1 MSSSFSQPECSRPRV
16 RRRFIVFLILLL
28 FTGLPAYP
36 SAQAATLQAQTFN
49 ISGRV
54 TDGFGR
60 GIDGATVTL
69 SGAQAG
75 VTTTDSG
82 GNYSFT
88 NLPAGGNYTLS
99 PSKAGQYIAY
109 GGVVNNL
116 SSDQT
121 LNLQL
126 QAYVTAFIKVT
137 DAAGNGVGDVQ
148 IKINN
153 FSFSLLRTN
162 SQGTGN
168 LSITEAMTTSTDP
181 NITLTPEKP
190 GYVFQPSSV
199 TFDVHAG
206 NQTVNFKA
214 SVGTTPVGFIQ
225 FASQGFITNEGDGS
239 ALITVTRT
247 GDTGSA
253 ASVNYF
259 TGDAGVATQKSD
271 YTMAAGVLHFAPGE
285 TSKTFRVL
293 ITDNAYVQG
302 LHTLFLQLANVTG
315 GAVLGSPTFSTL
327 SIIDNDSQQPTT
339 NPIDDASFFVRQH
352 YADFLNRLPDA
363 GGLGYWSEQITGNS
377 SNTPAP
383 CPTGDSACVN
393 RRRIGVS
400 AAYFVE
406 NEFQQ
411 TGYVVYRLH
420 RAALGLIPDYT
431 HFMVERNS
439 LTAGPQLQQSTLDY
453 TNQFVERGI
462 FKQFYPDSMT
472 PAQYVNKLFDTA
484 GLVPFT
490 TERQQLIQDMTT
502 GGKTRAQVLLEVIE
516 LPAFREKE
524 YNPAFVLMQYYGYL
538 RRDPDPG
545 GYQFWLD
552 IVNSR
557 VPNNYRAMVCAFIT
571 SAEYQQRF
579 SSVVTHAN
587 SECGQ

>member
-1 MSSSFSQPECSRPRV
+1 M
-16 RRRFIVFLILLL
+16 LLGLL
-28 FTGLPAYP
+28 FFAGALAHPP
-36 SAQAATLQAQTFN
+36 LQAAPLQAQTFS

-54 TDGFGR
+54 TDGFGN
-60 GIDGATVTL
+60 GIGGATVTL
-69 SGAQAG
+69 SGTQAG

-82 GNYSFT
+82 GNYSF
-88 NLPAGGNYTLS
+88 NDLPAGGNYSLS
-99 PSKAGQYIAY
+99 PSKSGQYISY
-109 GGVVNNL
+109 GNVVNNL
-116 SSDQT
+116 SSNQT
-121 LNLQL
+121 VNLRL
-126 QAYVTAFIKVT
+126 EAYVTVFIHVT

-153 FSFSLLRTN
+153 FSFPLLRTN
-162 SQGTGN
+162 SNGTGT
-168 LSITEAMTTSTDP
+168 LSITEAMTSSGDP
-181 NITLTPEKP
+181 SITLTPQKP
-190 GYVFQPSSV
+190 GYVFDPSSV
-199 TFDVHAG
+199 TFNVHGG

-214 SVGTTPVGFIQ
+214 SVGTSPVGFIQ
-225 FASQGFITNEGDGS
+225 FAAPGFIVNEGDGS

-247 GDTGSA
+247 GDTASA
-253 ASVNYF
+253 ASVSYF

-271 YTMAAGVLHFAPGE
+271 YTMAAGTLHFAPGE

-293 ITDNAYVQG
+293 ITDNAHVQG
-302 LHTLFLQLANVTG
+302 LHTLFLQLANATG
-315 GAVLGSPTFSTL
+315 GAVLGSPTFVTL
-327 SIIDNDSQQPTT
+327 SIVDNDSQTPTT
-339 NPIDDASFFVRQH
+339 NPLDDARFFVSQH
-352 YADFLNRLPDA
+352 YADFLNRLPDT
-363 GGLGYWSEQITGNS
+363 GGLNYWSEQIAGNS

-383 CPTGDSACVN
+383 CPPGDSACVN

-420 RAALGLIPDYT
+420 RAALALIPDYT

-439 LTAGPQLQQSTLDY
+439 LTAGPQLQQSTIDY

-472 PAQYVNKLFDTA
+472 PAQFVNKLFDTA
-484 GLVPFT
+484 GLTPFT
-490 TERQQLIQDMTT
+490 QERQQLIQDMTAN
-502 GGKTRAQVLLEVIE
+502 GKTRAQVLLELIE
-516 LPAFREKE
+516 LPAFKEKE

-538 RRDPDPG
+538 RRDPDQG

-552 IVNSR
+552 VLNSR
-557 VPNNYRAMVCAFIT
+557 VPNNYRAMVCAFVT

-579 SSVVTHAN
+579 SPVVTHFN